1 MNNKVNYTLVGLF
14 VLIGI
19 VFMSVF
25 VYWMLKPSG
34 NAEKQKY
41 AIYFDESVSGLNL
54 SAPVKYRGI
63 VIGKVVKL
71 QINPQNSEQVEV
83 IINILRSTPINES
96 TAARLTAQGVTG
108 LTYVNL
114 IQGKNKAAPLK
125 ILEGQ
130 EYPVIKTVPSLFVN
144 IENSLGNVTTQLSS
158 TLDKTDK
165 LLNEKNQKQ
174 FSILLNK
181 TASIMEKVDKLLDEK
196 TVIHLQN
203 SMENLN
209 QITYKVDKLVP
220 HIDSLMQKSVTWENN
235 ISHSLDSIKKT
246 YLKMKI
252 TMKNMNSSFSKA
264 QLSFDAMTHNVNNTL
279 LQSQN
284 IMTDIQNTLNTFNH
298 NPSEILYKKTEAKI
312 APGEK

>member
-14 VLIGI
+14 VLIGLVLI
-19 VFMSVF
+19 SGF

-34 NAEKQKY
+34 DAQTQKY
-41 AIYFDESVSGLNL
+41 TIYFDESVSGLNL
-54 SAPVKYRGI
+54 NAPVKYRGI
-63 VIGKVVKL
+63 AIGKVIKL
-71 QINPQNSEQVEV
+71 QINPQNSEQVKV
-83 IINILRSTPINES
+83 IINILRSSPINES
-96 TAARLTAQGVTG
+96 TAARLTAQGITG

-114 IQGKNKAAPLK
+114 IQGKNKAAALK
-125 ILEGQ
+125 VLDGQ

-144 IENSLGNVTTQLSS
+144 IENSLGDVTTQLSS

-181 TASIMEKVDKLLDEK
+181 TANIMNKIDKLLDEK
-196 TVIHLQN
+196 TVSHFQK

-220 HIDSLMQKSVTWENN
+220 HIDGLMQKSVKWENN
-235 ISHSLDSIKKT
+235 TSQSLASIKKT
-246 YLKMKI
+246 YLKMNI
-252 TMKNMNSSFSKA
+252 TMKNMNSSLSKA
-264 QLSFDAMTHNVNNTL
+264 QFSFDSMTHNVNNTL

-284 IMTDIQNTLNTFNH
+284 IMIDLENTLNNFNH
-298 NPSEILYKKTEAKI
+298 NPSDILYKKTESKI